1 MFQRIDLRG
10 SALPRP
16 VLAGAAVLTALA
28 LAACGTTEAPAESPQ
43 ASGGEPVTVTDARGV
58 EVEIPADARDVVA
71 LEWVAVEHLQTVGV
85 APVGVADVAGYE
97 EWAGTGAPL
106 EGEPTDV
113 GTRIEPS
120 IDAIAGLA
128 PDLIV
133 AVAGRD
139 DGAYADLEAIAP
151 VLVLQGAD
159 AAAPLETTYE
169 DLRLVGQAVGA
180 ADAADAAIAEF
191 EAHVEELSATVD
203 EAGLAGTSIAHM
215 DGYENGGQ
223 VEIRPY
229 ADGALLPAAF
239 EAIGFENGWPG
250 EGDPQYGLGVTDVEG
265 LTALEDDTHI
275 VYLSVG
281 SQRDVFQDQLADNA
295 IWNELPTVQAGNV
308 HRLPDGI
315 WLFGGVD
322 SLTAY
327 LDALVET
334 LSPTP

>member
-1 MFQRIDLRG
+1 MTKRTLLG
-10 SALPRP
+10 RP
-16 VLAGAAVLTALA
+16 MLAGAAVLTALA
-28 LAACGTTEAPAESPQ
+28 LAACGTTEAPADSAAPDAAAE
-43 ASGGEPVTVTDARGV
+43 AVTVTDARGV
-58 EVEIPADARDVVA
+58 EVEIPAGARDVVA
-71 LEWVAVEHLQTVGV
+71 LEWVAVEHLQTVGI
-85 APVGVADVAGYE
+85 APVGVADVAGYQ
-97 EWAGTGAPL
+97 EWAATGAPL

-113 GTRIEPS
+113 GTRVEPS

-139 DGAYADLEAIAP
+139 AGAYADLEAIAP

-159 AAAPLETTYE
+159 ASAPIETMYD
-169 DLRLVGQAVGA
+169 DLRLIGEATGSS
-180 ADAADAAIAEF
+180 DAAEAAISEY
-191 EAHVEELSATVD
+191 EAHVDELSAQVE
-203 EAGLAGTSIAHM
+203 EAGLAGTSVAHM

-239 EAIGFENGWPG
+239 ESIGFVNGWPG
-250 EGDPQYGLGVTDVEG
+250 EGDEQYGLGITDVEG
-265 LTALEDDTHI
+265 LTALADDAHI

-281 SQRDVFQDQLADNA
+281 SQRDVFQDQLASND
-295 IWNELPTVQAGNV
+295 IWNGLPTVEAGNV

-327 LDALVET
+327 LDALVAS
-334 LSPTP
+334 LAPTP

>member
-1 MFQRIDLRG
+1 MTKRTLTG
-10 SALPRP
+10 RP
-16 VLAGAAVLTALA
+16 MLVGAAVLTALA
-28 LAACGTTEAPAESPQ
+28 LAACGTTEAPADS
-43 ASGGEPVTVTDARGV
+43 AEPDAAAEAVTVTDARGV
-58 EVEIPADARDVVA
+58 EVEIPAGVEDVVA
-71 LEWVAVEHLQTVGV
+71 LEWVAVEHLQTVGI
-85 APVGVADVAGYE
+85 APVGVADVAGYQ
-97 EWAGTGAPL
+97 EWAATGAPL

-113 GTRIEPS
+113 GTRVEPS

-139 DGAYADLEAIAP
+139 AGAYGDLEAIAP

-159 AAAPLETTYE
+159 AADPLGTMEA
-169 DLRLVGQAVGA
+169 DLRLVAEATGSS
-180 ADAADAAIAEF
+180 DAAEAAISEY
-191 EAHVEELSATVD
+191 EAHVAELSATVE

-239 EAIGFENGWPG
+239 ESIGFANGWPG
-250 EGDPQYGLGVTDVEG
+250 EGDEQYGLGITDVEG
-265 LTALEDDTHI
+265 LTALADDTHI

-281 SQRDVFQDQLADNA
+281 SQRDVFQDQLADND
-295 IWNELPTVQAGNV
+295 IWNGLPTVQAGKV

-327 LDALVET
+327 LDALVAS
-334 LSPTP
+334 LAPTP

>member
-1 MFQRIDLRG
+1 MTMRRTLFAG
-10 SALPRP
+10 VAALS
-16 VLAGAAVLTALA
+16 ALA
-28 LAACGTTEAPAESPQ
+28 LAACGTTEPA
-43 ASGGEPVTVTDARGV
+43 GETGAAEPEGSAVTVTDARGV
-58 EVEIPADARDVVA
+58 EVEIPAGVTDVVA

-113 GTRIEPS
+113 GTRVEPS

-139 DGAYADLEAIAP
+139 DAAYADLEAIAP

-159 AAAPLETTYE
+159 ATDPIGTMYG
-169 DLRLVGQAVGA
+169 DLRLVGEASGTLEA
-180 ADAADAAIAEF
+180 AETAITEY
-191 EAHVEELSATVD
+191 EAHIEEVSAAVA
-203 EAGLAGTSIAHM
+203 EAGLDGTPLAHM
-215 DGYENGGQ
+215 DGYENAGQ

-229 ADGALLPAAF
+229 AQGALLPAVF
-239 EAIGFENGWPG
+239 ESIGFANAWPG
-250 EGDPQYGLGVTDVEG
+250 EGDPQYGLGITDVEG
-265 LTALEDDTHI
+265 LTALPDDAHVIYMT
-275 VYLSVG
+275 VG
-281 SQRDVFQDQLADNA
+281 ERDVFTEQLATNE
-295 IWNELPTVQAGNV
+295 IWNGLPTVQAGQV

-315 WLFGGVD
+315 WLFGGV
-322 SLTAY
+322 SSMAAY
-327 LDALVET
+327 ADAVLAA